1 MRTPFS
7 ELALTDSPHADDLA
21 LAAACAKGD
30 RIALGKL
37 DRILSEAVPRAA
49 ARLKASNAFIDEVKQ
64 LLRHKLF
71 VADPAR
77 NARPKI
83 LDYQGRGPLAQWL
96 RASALRVALNLLE
109 AQGGT
114 RALANDEGPVARLH
128 SPGPDPE
135 LSLVKRRY
143 GPEFRA
149 ALEAALLGLGAKE
162 RAILRLY
169 FAQGMTVEEI
179 GRLEGTHKSTISRW
193 LTRMRASLLAD
204 VRARLQE
211 KLGLGAAELDS
222 LLNALGSQ
230 LHVSLARVL

>member
-1 MRTPFS
+1 
-7 ELALTDSPHADDLA
+7 LTDSPHADDLA

-71 VADPAR
+71 VVDPSAAAR

-114 RALANDEGPVARLH
+114 RAVASDEGPVARLH